1 MGVWRGLRR
10 LLRLAGRPRDAE
22 LARLVSAPEATGPPR
37 DVPIDAESIRVAIHA
52 AEDGI
57 DMALETED
65 VAEFIELTDWRRQLR
80 KALTLLESED

>member
-1 MGVWRGLRR
+1 M
-10 LLRLAGRPRDAE
+10 
-22 LARLVSAPEATGPPR
+22 
-37 DVPIDAESIRVAIHA
+37 AIHA